1 MPVSFF
7 IYQNSKL
14 FQSRKLVK
22 QSKEL
27 ESNGGRS
34 IVGSR
39 IIAAT
44 IEGADVQGLSDNDP
58 VKSVFVTVEVSN
70 SRLGQDNSRV
80 GCSVISQLYKL
91 IGRGNT

>member
-1 MPVSFF
+1 MGFFSVRINGSTFVPVSFF

-14 FQSRKLVK
+14 FQSRKLVI

-27 ESNGGRS
+27 ESNGGTR

-58 VKSVFVTVEVSN
+58 VKSVFVTVEVS
-70 SRLGQDNSRV
+70 RLVQGWLFSYFTT
-80 GCSVISQLYKL
+80 L
-91 IGRGNT
+91 